1 MKLPEQKRVLILL
14 ALTLLTIFIVAFW
27 MTERQGKTLSLGM
40 AMVAVNVSFGFIIL
54 YFIIKQLKQIRQI
67 LDAFGKGNYDVK
79 IDIKEHG
86 KESGGLGETFKAAA
100 FKLKNYDLCMNQKEY
115 QTTVLKEIA
124 ERTGSN
130 LNFGTAAEIIS
141 GSLGQIIRYTAVAY
155 AVFDKS
161 GKLEFKCYLEEP
173 VSGKFVDS
181 MKENIIKTMETLTG
195 VKMPAENNIKCAC
208 FGAIFDDENK
218 EIPRSFFNLPLIISN
233 NQLVGIVQVASKQP
247 GFYND
252 EETSV
257 FYSVTEHACAA
268 LSKIK
273 DLVERETE
281 KINSLLSAVNDGLIM
296 INPDQEVA
304 VINQAAKQI
313 LNISKNDG
321 ITVLDIMQA
330 LYEKFDFMGALELI
344 KKSDKLESFPEF
356 KMGNA
361 FYKITGAAVKTKAE
375 AMLGIVFLFNDVT
388 EQKRIDQAKTEFI
401 SITSHQLRTPVSS
414 IKWFLEMLINGD
426 LGEIP
431 DRQKSLLEDVYHS
444 SERIS
449 ELINDLLDITKMQ
462 SGKVTLEP
470 TPTNLAEFI
479 KSMLPEVAQIFKQK
493 RQIFEFKK
501 PDSLPRIS
509 IDPKLTWRVIENLL
523 TNASKYTAEG
533 GQIALE
539 LSIEKDDVLVKVT
552 DNGIGI
558 PNTDKHRIFEKFFR
572 AENTSRVGGTGLG
585 LYISREIV
593 ETSGGRLWFE
603 SEEDKGTTFCFTL
616 PLSGSK
622 RQLLG
627 AGLLKE

>member
-40 AMVAVNVSFGFIIL
+40 AMIAVNVSFGFVAL
-54 YFIIKQLKQIRQI
+54 YFILKQFKQIRQI

-86 KESGGLGETFKAAA
+86 KEGGGLGETFKTAA

-115 QTTVLKEIA
+115 QTEVLKEIA
-124 ERTGSN
+124 ERTGAN
-130 LNFGTAAEIIS
+130 LDFGTAAEIIS

-173 VSGKFVDS
+173 VSGKFVES
-181 MKENIIKTMETLTG
+181 IKENVVKTIETLTG
-195 VKMPAENNIKCAC
+195 AKVPKENGVKCAC
-208 FGAIFDDENK
+208 FGAIFDDEDK
-218 EIPRSFFNLPLIISN
+218 EQVRSFFNLPLIISG
-233 NQLVGIVQVASKQP
+233 NQLIGIVQVASKQP
-247 GFYND
+247 GLYND

-313 LNISKNDG
+313 LNITKNDG
-321 ITVLDIMQA
+321 VTVLDVMQA

-344 KKSDKLESFPEF
+344 KKSGKLETFPEIRI
-356 KMGNA
+356 GDA
-361 FYKITGAAVKTKAE
+361 FYKITGAAVQTKTE

-431 DRQKSLLEDVYHS
+431 DRQKAVLEDVYHS

-449 ELINDLLDITKMQ
+449 ELINDLLDISKMQ

-501 PDSLPRIS
+501 PDSLPRIN

-539 LSIEKDDVLVKVT
+539 LSIEKDDLLVKVT

-558 PNTDKHRIFEKFFR
+558 PNAEKHRIFEKFFR

-585 LYISREIV
+585 LYISKEIV

-616 PLSGSK
+616 PLAGSK
-622 RQLLG
+622 RQMLG
-627 AGLLKE
+627 GGLLKK